1 MARSALALSEAI
13 MPSSRRTAG
22 ADEVSLGR
30 LSQILSELPE
40 PAARGL
46 GVAFVALDE
55 LARLRTGKPFRAL
68 SRPEQDAV
76 LERWERNP
84 IVRPA
89 LYGLGLLAKSAHFD
103 ALYAGRRAHGLAV
116 VSDSAASRTDEAIV
130 RADDW
135 AHGPELECDVVVV
148 GTGAGGAVVG
158 RELADRG
165 YVVCFVEEGPHYRR
179 DAFGRGLIHAQ
190 TKLYRT
196 TFAWGSPPI
205 PLMMGRLVGGSTAV
219 NGGTCLRTPDFI
231 LDEWCE
237 RLGTDDLSPASMA
250 PRFAHVEER
259 LVVAEPERR
268 HIGPIADVM
277 DRGAAAFGWHSGP
290 IPRNAVGCE
299 GAGFCGLGCATGA
312 RRSTELSFLPGALA
326 QGSMVLC
333 EARAVAVLRDGGRA
347 VGVEV
352 ESPAGRTL
360 NVRGKAVIF
369 AGGAIPTPLF
379 LLRQGLANSSGEL
392 GKNLSLHPSGGVG
405 GYFDERIDP
414 EDHIPQGYMV
424 DHFLRENILLL
435 AAQPTREVAHTLFPV
450 TGHRLTQ
457 ALDAVPHLGM
467 LGVMI
472 RDRTRGR
479 VWRDVGGQPVVTY
492 RLCAEDV
499 ALMQRALVH
508 GCELLRAAGAR
519 RLHLALVGQPAIDS
533 DAEFERFKA
542 RSLKASEL
550 ALISYHPLGTCKM
563 GREPKTSVV
572 NLDHETHDLPGLYVV
587 DGSSVPGPPGVNPQ
601 LTIMALAARA
611 AERIAARLS

>member
-1 MARSALALSEAI
+1 
-13 MPSSRRTAG
+13 MPSSRQTIG
-22 ADEVSLGR
+22 ADEVSIRR
-30 LSQILSELPE
+30 LSQILSTLPR
-40 PAARGL
+40 PAARGV
-46 GVAFVALDE
+46 GAAFVLLDE
-55 LARLRTGKPFRAL
+55 TARLATGKPFRDLTRA
-68 SRPEQDAV
+68 EQDA
-76 LERWERNP
+76 LLGRWERNP

-103 ALYAGRRAHGLAV
+103 ALHAGKRAHGLAV
-116 VSDSAASRTDEAIV
+116 VSDARPTRGDENIV

-135 AHGPELECDVVVV
+135 AHGPVIECDVVVV

-165 YVVCFVEEGPHYRR
+165 FVVCFVEEGARYRR
-179 DAFGRGLIHAQ
+179 EDFGRGLIQAQ

-237 RLGTDDLSPASMA
+237 RLHTDDLSPANMA
-250 PRFAHVEER
+250 ARFAHVEER
-259 LVVAEPERR
+259 LIVAEPERR
-268 HIGPIADVM
+268 HIGPIADIM

-299 GAGFCGLGCATGA
+299 GQGFCGLGCATGA

-326 QGSMVLC
+326 QGSTVLC
-333 EARAVAVLRDGGRA
+333 EARATALIREGGRA

-352 ESPAGRTL
+352 VSPAGRAL
-360 NVRGKAVIF
+360 SVRGKAVIF

-379 LLRQGLANSSGEL
+379 LLRQGVANSSGEL
-392 GKNLSLHPSGGVG
+392 GRNLSLHPSAGVG
-405 GYFDERIDP
+405 GYFDERVDP
-414 EDHIPQGYMV
+414 ENHVPQGYMV
-424 DHFLRENILLL
+424 DHFLRDNILLL
-435 AAQPTREVAHTLFPV
+435 AAQPTREVAHTLFPT
-450 TGHRLTQ
+450 TGQRLMQ
-457 ALDAVPHLGM
+457 SLDAVPHLGM

-472 RDRTRGR
+472 RDSTRGR
-479 VWRDVGGQPVVTY
+479 VWRDVGGQPLVTY
-492 RLCAEDV
+492 NLCREDV
-499 ALMQRALVH
+499 ALMKRALVYA
-508 GCELLRAAGAR
+508 GELCRAAGAR
-519 RLHLALVGQPAIDS
+519 RLHIALVGQKAIDS
-533 DAEFERFKA
+533 DAEFEHFKA
-542 RSLKASEL
+542 RPLKASEL

-563 GREPKTSVV
+563 GRDPKSSVV
-572 NLDHETHDLPGLYVV
+572 NLDHETHDVPGLFVV

-601 LTIMALAARA
+601 LTIMALATRA